1 MITGTIIPMIIATG
15 MDTGIII
22 ITMTTIMGTT
32 ITTAVTSISAKVPP
46 APKCPV

>member
-22 ITMTTIMGTT
+22 TMTTIMITT
-32 ITTAVTSISAKVPP
+32 ITTAVTSISAKAPP

>member
-1 MITGTIIPMIIATG
+1 MITGRIIPMIIATG

-22 ITMTTIMGTT
+22 IMTTIMGTT
-32 ITTAVTSISAKVPP
+32 ITTAVTSISATAPP